1 MVVVSVMYLVFSLLA
16 GGVALTVWS
25 GTEALMRARLVMA
38 VASSPVATFRKPRD
52 RVSMLTTLLGGVGGP
67 TLVVLPFFMAALVLE
82 LYCCIAVTLYV
93 AVLLSAFVEWVGC
106 GGVQFGMKRR
116 ANAKESRNCD
126 CLVGPDNN
134 HKEGATREESAT
146 VAKGCLS
153 PHFTQSSS

>member
-1 MVVVSVMYLVFSLLA
+1 MVVVSVMYTVFSLLA
-16 GGVALTVWS
+16 GGAAVTVSS
-25 GTEALMRARLVMA
+25 GTEALMRARLVM
-38 VASSPVATFRKPRD
+38 VASSPVATLRRSRV
-52 RVSMLTTLLGGVGGP
+52 RVSISTTLPGGVHGP
-67 TLVVLPFFMAALVLE
+67 TLVVLPFLVIGLVLG
-82 LYCCIAVTLYV
+82 LYCCIAVALYV
-93 AVLLSAFVEWVGC
+93 AVLLSAFVEWVRC